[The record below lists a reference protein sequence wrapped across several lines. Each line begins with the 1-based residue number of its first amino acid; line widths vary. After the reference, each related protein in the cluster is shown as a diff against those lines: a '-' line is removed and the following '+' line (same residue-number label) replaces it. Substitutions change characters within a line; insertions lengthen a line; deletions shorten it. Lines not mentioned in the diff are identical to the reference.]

1 MKTTTLN
8 FYERIVT
15 AEIVGQQEGR
25 LADISAYLRILD
37 KIRITE
43 EERKSS
49 NMEVADGQLRW
60 QIPSQDIGSSQV
72 MLEDQ
77 EARRL
82 SDLFEN
88 WPKVTIRDVAWIER
102 VVANLRSERRTGRRS
117 AHECPTKRVTSR
129 SRSRRQMGSTTA

>member
-1 MKTTTLN
+1 MRTTTQN
-8 FYERIVT
+8 SYEQIVT

-37 KIRITE
+37 KIRITD

-49 NMEVADGQLRW
+49 KMEVADGQLRW
-60 QIPSQDIGSSQV
+60 QLPSQSFGSSQV

-82 SDLFEN
+82 SDLLEN

-102 VVANLRSERRTGRRS
+102 VVSDLTSEGPMPAEGVHKNAGR
-117 AHECPTKRVTSR
+117 K
-129 SRSRRQMGSTTA
+129 G